1 MFGSSPDA
9 ANARKT
15 SGLTPS
21 ASTKITKST
30 SLLPVGTSGRAPA
43 GMNLP
48 SVLLT
53 FVSSLF
59 NVLFAVAAVRAV
71 RGLMFART
79 ESLTISLEKDTPL
92 TLTLTT

>member
-1 MFGSSPDA
+1 
-9 ANARKT
+9 
-15 SGLTPS
+15 
-21 ASTKITKST
+21 
-30 SLLPVGTSGRAPA
+30 
-43 GMNLP
+43 MNLP

-53 FVSSLF
+53 FVWSLF